1 MNTRSYFYNDLRCH
15 GALGSWG
22 HWTLGLV
29 ACSLVLLV
37 GSPAIPKDERRQCSG
52 LCGLRAPSL
61 FQFSLQESS
70 ESLIVPPHA
79 RDSVLS

>member
-37 GSPAIPKDERRQCSG
+37 GSPAIPLDEAGRAGHWS
-52 LCGLRAPSL
+52 LRWL
-61 FQFSLQESS
+61 R
-70 ESLIVPPHA
+70 ESLP
-79 RDSVLS
+79 VLSFSC